1 MKKLWFALYFL
12 IFAALL
18 SMLREP
24 WQSAVIRILVTI
36 VVIELLVTAVY
47 LVLKRVVKHNR

>member
-12 IFAALL
+12 VFAALL

-36 VVIELLVTAVY
+36 VVVELLVTAVY
-47 LVLKRVVKHNR
+47 LVLKKVINHSR